1 MPVPVSPPPP
11 APTSVR
17 LAAPVAEPVP
27 ASPPPPAPTSVRLAA
42 PVAEPLPAHVLAEP
56 LPAHPLADIVGGI
69 AAAPPLWRA
78 LVRHDPDGRRPV
90 RLIATERYEVW
101 VIGWTTGQHVRL
113 HDHGASAGAF
123 VVTEGELTELLPDRR
138 PAAGGV
144 VERTLGTG
152 RLRHLA
158 VGTVHDVTNRAA
170 APATS
175 IHAYSPP
182 LTAMTY
188 YDAALRPAGT
198 EPVAPEEPV
207 LWPAAGSY
215 LLHPAGGRPR

>member
-1 MPVPVSPPPP
+1 MTALTTP
-11 APTSVR
+11 ATPAT
-17 LAAPVAEPVP
+17 LAPGLAPDAATAAPSGLA
-27 ASPPPPAPTSVRLAA
+27 TRLT
-42 PVAEPLPAHVLAEP
+42 EPLPPHV
-56 LPAHPLADIVGGI
+56 LADIVGGI

-101 VIGWTTGQHVRL
+101 VIGWATGQHVRL

-123 VVTEGELTELLPDRR
+123 VVTDGELTELLPDRR

-158 VGTVHDVTNRAA
+158 VGAVHDVTNRAA

-188 YDAALRPAGT
+188 YDAALRPVGT

>member
-1 MPVPVSPPPP
+1 MPLPPSSPAALSARPAPPP
-11 APTSVR
+11 
-17 LAAPVAEPVP
+17 
-27 ASPPPPAPTSVRLAA
+27 
-42 PVAEPLPAHVLAEP
+42 AEPLPAHVLASPPAEP
-56 LPAHPLADIVGGI
+56 LPAHVLADIVGGI

-90 RLIATERYEVW
+90 RVIATERYEVW
-101 VIGWTTGQHVRL
+101 VIGWTTGQNVRL

-123 VVTEGELTELLPDRR
+123 LVTEGELTELLPDRW

-188 YDAALRPAGT
+188 YDAELRPAET

-215 LLHPAGGRPR
+215 LLHPAGRRVRR

>member
-1 MPVPVSPPPP
+1 MTALTALTTLAPGP
-11 APTSVR
+11 APDAAAAAPSR
-17 LAAPVAEPVP
+17 LAVGPL
-27 ASPPPPAPTSVRLAA
+27 T
-42 PVAEPLPAHVLAEP
+42 EPLPAHV
-56 LPAHPLADIVGGI
+56 LADIVGGI

-138 PAAGGV
+138 PSAGGV

-182 LTAMTY
+182 LTSMTY

-215 LLHPAGGRPR
+215 LLHPAGRRPR